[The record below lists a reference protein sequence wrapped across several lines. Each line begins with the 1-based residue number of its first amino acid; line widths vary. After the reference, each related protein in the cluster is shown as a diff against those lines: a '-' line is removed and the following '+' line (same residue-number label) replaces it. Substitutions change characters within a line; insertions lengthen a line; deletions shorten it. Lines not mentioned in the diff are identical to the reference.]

1 MTKAK
6 LIYQEN
12 VEVYAKYY
20 RSASDDI
27 LDYKATIQIKDSG
40 KLPVIM
46 KIKFDGIEPS
56 FAPMPPDEHTFK
68 AKNIIDLFLKI
79 DKWFK
84 KYGYELK

>member
-20 RSASDDI
+20 RSGSDDI
-27 LDYKATIQIKDSG
+27 LEYKATIQIKDSA

-46 KIKFDGIEPS
+46 KMKFDGIEPS
-56 FAPMPPDEHTFK
+56 FAPMPPDEYIFK

-84 KYGYELK
+84 KYGYELN

>member
-12 VEVYAKYY
+12 VVINSKYY
-20 RSASDDI
+20 RLESDDF
-27 LDYKATIQIKDSG
+27 LEYKATIQIKDSG

-46 KIKFDGIEPS
+46 KMKFNGFKPS
-56 FAPMPPDEHTFK
+56 FAPMPPDEHLFQ
-68 AKNIIDLFLKI
+68 AKNLIELFLKI